1 MPLAAWFK
9 PLTLVLLIPLSLRLL
24 GTYAILSGPWS
35 LIAGVMG
42 PLLGLIAAIV
52 AAVLIKK
59 RPNQRLVFSV
69 MMLLNLT
76 LVIEDVRWSLDD
88 TEQATPV
95 MTWNVALGFSEQHRC
110 VQRVIADHNPRII
123 ALQEIR
129 QEGLESV
136 ARALDMRCTWAGYF
150 PKLGSNGLGLCVPK
164 EWTIHLAQQRRFTS
178 HTQYAYLFAEIRPS
192 EGKPFNVMNVHLQ
205 SPELSRQQ
213 KGAKSAP
220 SILGHTTARQIWQLF
235 EVLRV
240 AQGLDDPLLIAG
252 DFNSTPN
259 TWVHGQMRQL
269 FRDAHRRRGRG
280 IGASRWFGGWLP
292 VRIDYLYA
300 SRAMDWRGKTRAY
313 DAGGCSDHHPVM
325 GWLNLPNSGAL

>member
-1 MPLAAWFK
+1 MPLTNWLQ
-9 PLTLVLLIPLSLRLL
+9 PLALILLIPLSLRLL

-35 LIAGVMG
+35 LIAGVLG

-52 AAVLIKK
+52 AGILIKR
-59 RPNQRLVFSV
+59 RPKQRAIFIV

-76 LVIEDVRWSLDD
+76 LVVEDLRWSLDD
-88 TEQATPV
+88 RDRAIPV
-95 MTWNVALGFSEQHRC
+95 MTWNVALGYSQQHRC
-110 VQRVIADHNPRII
+110 VQKVIADHNPQIV

-129 QEGLESV
+129 KDGLESV

-150 PKLGSNGLGLCVPK
+150 PKMGSNGLGLCVPK

-192 EGKPFNVMNVHLQ
+192 TGKPFNFMNVHLQ

-213 KGAKSAP
+213 KGRQSAP

-269 FRDAHRRRGRG
+269 FVDAHRRRGRG
-280 IGASRWFGGWLP
+280 LGASRWFGDWLP

-300 SRAMDWRGKTRAY
+300 SKTMDWRGATRAY

-325 GWLNLPNSGAL
+325 GWLNPPS

>member
-1 MPLAAWFK
+1 MIPLGFLSKLAVILLLLPLA
-9 PLTLVLLIPLSLRLL
+9 LRLL

-35 LIAGVMG
+35 LIAGVLG
-42 PLLGLIAAIV
+42 PILGLV
-52 AAVLIKK
+52 AAATALAQAVT
-59 RPNQRLVFSV
+59 RRSQRMVFV
-69 MMLLNLT
+69 GITMLNLG
-76 LVIEDVRWSLDD
+76 LAIEDVRWSFDSP
-88 TEQATPV
+88 EHAVPV
-95 MTWNVALGFSEQHRC
+95 MTWNVALGYSQQHRC
-110 VQRVIADHNPRII
+110 VQKVIARHEPKIV

-150 PKLGSNGLGLCVPK
+150 PQPGSNGLGLCVPK
-164 EWTIHLAQQRRFTS
+164 AWEIHLAQQRRFTS
-178 HTQYAYLFAEIRPS
+178 HTQYAYLFAEIRPTK
-192 EGKPFNVMNVHLQ
+192 GPAFNVMNVHLQ

-213 KGAKSAP
+213 KGKRSAP

-259 TWVHGQMRQL
+259 TWVHGQMRDR
-269 FRDAHRRRGRG
+269 FVDAHRQRGRG
-280 IGASRWFGGWLP
+280 VGSSRWIGDLLP

-300 SRAMDWRGKTRAY
+300 SKHLDWRGVTRAL
-313 DAGGCSDHHPVM
+313 DSDGCSDHQPVI
-325 GWLNLPNSGAL
+325 GWLNPPT